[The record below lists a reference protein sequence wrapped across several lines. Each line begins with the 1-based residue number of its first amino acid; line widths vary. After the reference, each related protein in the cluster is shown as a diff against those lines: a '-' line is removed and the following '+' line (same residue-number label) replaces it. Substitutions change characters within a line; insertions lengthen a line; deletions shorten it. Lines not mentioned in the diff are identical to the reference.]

1 MGDIGS
7 HLIEIYLVLNIF
19 KLLSLNLH
27 ITTRNFTFSH
37 KFFRHE
43 YNFISKDDIG
53 RQNLSLLRK
62 FMLKF

>member
-27 ITTRNFTFSH
+27 ITTRNFTF
-37 KFFRHE
+37 
-43 YNFISKDDIG
+43 ISKDEDVIG